1 MDNSTSIY
9 TYWAPSSKK
18 FIKKLPTYMWPIFA
32 LSAYVHPCVNH
43 ELTRSE
49 LKVNEIWTKNELWI
63 N

>member
-1 MDNSTSIY
+1 M
-9 TYWAPSSKK
+9 

-49 LKVNEIWTKNELWI
+49 LKVNEIWIKNELWI